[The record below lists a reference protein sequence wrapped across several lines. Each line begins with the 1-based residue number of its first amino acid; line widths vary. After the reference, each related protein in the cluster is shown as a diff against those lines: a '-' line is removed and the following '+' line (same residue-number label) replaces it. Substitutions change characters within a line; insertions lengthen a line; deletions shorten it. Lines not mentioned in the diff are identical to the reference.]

1 MQYITIRHVKF
12 QKINEQIFKNIN
24 LSNIKF
30 FMILQ
35 SGLIDTAGNI
45 YVFADD
51 CAFFMTK
58 HGYKDNFIDKFLS
71 IMNKNNWKI
80 INMYFCDFLVINPEI
95 YDSFMKELCAK
106 NIRDFW
112 FETAIDIYKN
122 GLN

>member
-35 SGLIDTAGNI
+35 SGLIDTPGNI
-45 YVFADD
+45 YIFTTNG
-51 CAFFMTK
+51 AFFLTK
-58 HGYKDNFIDKFLS
+58 TKDNFIDKFLS

-80 INMYFCDFLVINPEI
+80 INLYFCDFLVINPEI

-112 FETAIDIYKN
+112 FETAIDMYKN